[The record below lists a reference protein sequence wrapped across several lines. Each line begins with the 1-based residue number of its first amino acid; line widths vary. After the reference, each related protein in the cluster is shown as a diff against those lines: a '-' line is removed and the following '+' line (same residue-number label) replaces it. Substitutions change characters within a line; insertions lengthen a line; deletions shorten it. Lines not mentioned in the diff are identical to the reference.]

1 MKKRILALFVA
12 LLSLTITTTSCSSDD
27 NTTEIVQRESK
38 LTVNLKSDKIK
49 EFLKVDLTIT
59 ETNTGKVTQEKLEG
73 GQSSISLLT
82 GSYKIVLDG
91 RAIST
96 DGEEIGVGGTTV
108 VDLVKETQSV
118 EIQVVAKAFNDDF
131 IIEEIF
137 FVGVRTLEDKSFNN
151 SKYFKIVNNTDK
163 VLNTG
168 GLLILQSEFLSNVN
182 NNVTPDKRS
191 SAMAVKGVI
200 MIPNELG
207 KDVAPGDFIIV
218 ADNAVD
224 HRTPNVPAFD
234 LSKADYEYPNL
245 ENPKLGQVDNPLIP
259 NVPVIYST
267 MNFNMFF
274 MNNRGTESFALARF
288 PKGEDPETWMTKYK
302 YDYEYPNKAGKI
314 TKKSVY
320 EVPNSWIIDGVN
332 LAIKEEIN
340 LVILDPSIDNG
351 WTGIGDV
358 NHDKTR
364 FGKTVRRKVIGTNS
378 EGRNIYKDTNN
389 SVEDFVQASEP
400 SVANGIVH

>member
-91 RAIST
+91 RAISI
-96 DGEEIGVGGTTV
+96 DDEEIGVGGTTV

-118 EIQVVAKAFNDDF
+118 EIEVVAKAFNDDF

-200 MIPNELG
+200 MIPSDLG

-288 PKGEDPETWMTKYK
+288 PEGVDPENWMTNYK

>member
-118 EIQVVAKAFNDDF
+118 EIEVVAKAFNDDF

-200 MIPNELG
+200 MIPSDLG

-224 HRTPNVPAFD
+224 HRTPNVPAFN

-288 PKGEDPETWMTKYK
+288 PKGEDPETWMTNYK